1 MPITASIRGNH
12 NSQLSTLNSQLSTKN
27 SQLSTKKSMNETLN
41 VLETRR
47 SVRGFDPERM
57 PSDELIKE
65 VVRAG
70 EYAPTGRG
78 MQSPR
83 MVVVTNKA
91 VRDKLSQLNAE
102 VMGVESDPFYGAPVI
117 ILVLADRSRP
127 TYIYDGTL
135 VMGNLMNAAHAVG
148 LGSCWIHRAHEIFD
162 SVEGKLLLASWGIEG
177 DYEGIGHVALGYALK
192 EPAEAKPR
200 KDDYTIWIK

>member
-1 MPITASIRGNH
+1 
-12 NSQLSTLNSQLSTKN
+12 
-27 SQLSTKKSMNETLN
+27 MNETLN

-83 MVVVTNKA
+83 IVVITNKA
-91 VRDKLSQLNAE
+91 VRDRLSQLNAE
-102 VMGVESDPFYGAPVI
+102 VMGVTSDPFYGAPVI
-117 ILVLADRSRP
+117 LLVLADRSRP
-127 TYIYDGTL
+127 TYLYDGSL

-148 LGSCWIHRAHEIFD
+148 LGSCWIHRAREVFA
-162 SVEGKLLLASWGIEG
+162 SEEGKQLLAQWGITD
-177 DYEGIGHVALGYALK
+177 DYEGIGHVALGYALN
-192 EPAEAKPR
+192 EPAQAKPR
-200 KDDYTIWIK
+200 KADYTVWVR

>member
-1 MPITASIRGNH
+1 
-12 NSQLSTLNSQLSTKN
+12 
-27 SQLSTKKSMNETLN
+27 MNETLN

-91 VRDKLSQLNAE
+91 VRDKLSQLNAK

-135 VMGNLMNAAHAVG
+135 VMGNLMNAAGFTV
-148 LGSCWIHRAHEIFD
+148 LTRYST
-162 SVEGKLLLASWGIEG
+162 
-177 DYEGIGHVALGYALK
+177 
-192 EPAEAKPR
+192 P
-200 KDDYTIWIK
+200 

>member
-1 MPITASIRGNH
+1 
-12 NSQLSTLNSQLSTKN
+12 
-27 SQLSTKKSMNETLN
+27 MNETLN

-47 SVRGFDPERM
+47 SVRAFDPSRM
-57 PSDELIKE
+57 PTDQLISE
-65 VVRAG
+65 VVKAG

-83 MVVVTNKA
+83 IVVITNKA
-91 VRDKLSQLNAE
+91 VRDRLSQLNAE
-102 VMGVESDPFYGAPVI
+102 VMGVTSDPFYGAPVI
-117 ILVLADRSRP
+117 LLVLADRSRP
-127 TYIYDGTL
+127 TYLYDGSL

-148 LGSCWIHRAHEIFD
+148 LGSCWIHRAKEIF
-162 SVEGKLLLASWGIEG
+162 SSTEGKAMLKLWGIEG

-200 KDDYTIWIK
+200 KEDYTVWVR